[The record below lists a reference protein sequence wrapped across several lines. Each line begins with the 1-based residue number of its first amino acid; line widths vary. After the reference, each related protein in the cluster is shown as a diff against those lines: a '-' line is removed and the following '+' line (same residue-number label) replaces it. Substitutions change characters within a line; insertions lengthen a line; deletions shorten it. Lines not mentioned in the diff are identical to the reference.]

1 VLDQKKIGLRLKKTV
16 SLNRGKCHPISIE
29 ANMKNYI
36 ELEHRCAA
44 AWSDTGRCSDEY
56 YREMSAW
63 IVSKHRTGS
72 AADCRRLANEY
83 DRMLDTFMDCSR
95 ALPRSSSLD
104 LRMGLAATYKS
115 LLAGDLEYFGHL
127 VTARLG

>member
-1 VLDQKKIGLRLKKTV
+1 
-16 SLNRGKCHPISIE
+16 
-29 ANMKNYI
+29 MKNKI
-36 ELEHRCAA
+36 ELEDFSAA

-63 IVSKHRTGS
+63 IVSEHRTGS

-83 DRMLDTFMDCSR
+83 DRMLDIFIDCSSD
-95 ALPRSSSLD
+95 LPHSRLLD
-104 LRMGLAATYKS
+104 LRRGLAATYKS

-127 VTARLG
+127 VAPSPAREG